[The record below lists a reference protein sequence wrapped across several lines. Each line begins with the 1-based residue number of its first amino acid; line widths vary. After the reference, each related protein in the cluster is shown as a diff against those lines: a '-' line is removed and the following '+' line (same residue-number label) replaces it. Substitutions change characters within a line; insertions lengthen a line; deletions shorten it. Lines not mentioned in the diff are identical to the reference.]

1 MKKRFCLLLVMV
13 IFASMFPACAVSEI
27 SGTVFFVESEFRAD
41 NERPMLKKQE
51 LSKKQP
57 EVVCPA
63 DFYLIEGFAETEGV
77 RAARE
82 NTKKGETEILTVF
95 EDGSIQVDCII
106 KDPKLRHVFAAHGD
120 EYYYCRSI
128 ENQDQCCEFVR
139 LNKNGDMFV
148 YPHADNHL
156 CFCPPKWRNR
166 YGGAP
171 SDDNAV
177 TTYISS
183 TTVSPGGRIAF
194 SFYEEIFDE
203 TKDSFSFPYTITP
216 DRIVVIDSDGSVKNI
231 GEGMYPVWLNEDT
244 LLFVNAEWDLHAYS
258 VKDGTN
264 EAYKTKRRKKI
275 TLDYVEYD
283 TQMAV
288 SKDGKHLVYLRSR
301 ALGGADACWVSL
313 ETGKSKRFKD
323 IIALCIENTPRVFF
337 GK

>member
-1 MKKRFCLLLVMV
+1 MRKILCLLM
-13 IFASMFPACAVSEI
+13 IFALAVPMFSAIAKTGEPDMF
-27 SGTVFFVESEFRAD
+27 FFVESEFRAG

-82 NTKKGETEILTVF
+82 NAKKGETEILTVL
-95 EDGSIQVDCII
+95 EDGRIQADWII
-106 KDPKLRHVFAAHGD
+106 KDPKLRHVLAAHGD
-120 EYYYCRSI
+120 DYYYCRFG
-128 ENQDQCCEFVR
+128 ENQDKCCEFVR
-139 LNKNGDMFV
+139 LNKNGDTFV
-148 YPHADNHL
+148 YPHAENHM
-156 CFCPPKWRNR
+156 CFCPPEWRIR
-166 YGGAP
+166 HGGVT

-183 TTVSPGGRIAF
+183 ATVSPDGRIAF
-194 SFYEEIFDE
+194 SFYEQIFDE

-216 DRIVVIDSDGSVKNI
+216 DWIVVIDSDGSVKNI
-231 GEGMYPVWLNEDT
+231 GEGMYPVWLNEDA
-244 LLFVNAEWDLHAYS
+244 LLFVNAEWELRAYS
-258 VKDGTN
+258 VKDGTT
-264 EAYKTKRRKKI
+264 EAYKTKSGKKI
-275 TLDYVEYD
+275 TLDYAEYD